1 MTHIDAISFAL
12 KSNVVSLKT
21 QIDKLDIDKLVS
33 VPVDLSKL
41 NNVVKN
47 DVVKKTVCDKLVE
60 KVNNIDTKEFV
71 FKTTYDTDKSDL
83 VSKIP
88 NITGLAINSAL
99 TGVEN
104 KISETESKVNNHDH
118 DEYITTSEFNK
129 LTVENFK
136 ARLA

>member
-47 DVVKKTVCDKLVE
+47 DVVKKTLCDKLVE

-88 NITGLAINSAL
+88 NITGLAINFKL